1 MRLSV
6 KENTPI
12 VKNWSKFLKEDSNKT
27 ELFNVIAEKITAK
40 RYDGKVVIATKGNDI
55 LGAVNE
61 ENITPCN
68 HEEADTGIYLHVKH
82 ISEAGHQKVSIKSVD
97 TDVVVIAISLFRR
110 LGLQELWVEFG
121 NGIHTRWL
129 LIHDYALNLGENVCQ
144 ALPVWF
150 SFTGCDTVSAFS
162 GRGKRIAWKTL
173 KSYTIAVDTFKRQDN
188 VLYSYFHIYY
198 STDWLLKQKLNFQT
212 SIL

>member
-1 MRLSV
+1 M
-6 KENTPI
+6 
-12 VKNWSKFLKEDSNKT
+12 
-27 ELFNVIAEKITAK
+27 
-40 RYDGKVVIATKGNDI
+40 
-55 LGAVNE
+55 
-61 ENITPCN
+61 
-68 HEEADTGIYLHVKH
+68 
-82 ISEAGHQKVSIKSVD
+82 
-97 TDVVVIAISLFRR
+97 VVIAIRLFRR

-129 LIHDYALNLGENVCQ
+129 PIHDYALNLGENVCQ

-173 KSYTIAVDTFKRQDN
+173 KSYTIAVDTPSKGKIMVSSD
-188 VLYSYFHIYY
+188 SYFHIYY

-212 SIL
+212 SQLI